1 MTASTV
7 IDRRV
12 PTHLAILVGVSAGAY
27 AVSLAGITALQSS
40 RRRTADRGATAVTAG
55 GGAAA
60 RDHDA
65 LEQAVAAAADRYAAL
80 ADRYDQAGAGIG
92 GVETALDG
100 LATRAASLTESAA
113 KLRVAPFSLPRV
125 ARSVTRSVSAPK
137 THATTRSL
145 RGMTQPPLELATPA
159 DEGSGASRAGPWP
172 RRSG

>member
-1 MTASTV
+1 MMASTV

-12 PTHLAILVGVSAGAY
+12 PIHIAILVGVSAGAY
-27 AVSLAGITALQSS
+27 AVSLAGITALQS
-40 RRRTADRGATAVTAG
+40 TADARLIAQRLPSQRAAER
-55 GGAAA
+55 AA

-65 LEQAVAAAADRYAAL
+65 LEAAVAAAADRYAVL
-80 ADRYDQAGAGIG
+80 ADRYDQAGTGIG

-137 THATTRSL
+137 THATTR
-145 RGMTQPPLELATPA
+145 A
-159 DEGSGASRAGPWP
+159 SGG
-172 RRSG
+172 